1 MNKSNQLVLMMMI
14 IFNNKNFVRNNTG
27 DDIID
32 LFFEKEKELSI
43 DNILVFFVLFLFCS
57 Q

>member
-14 IFNNKNFVRNNTG
+14 ICNNKNFVRNNTS

-32 LFFEKEKELSI
+32 LFFEKEKKLSI
-43 DNILVFFVLFLFCS
+43 DNILVFLVLFLFS
-57 Q
+57 L